1 MSNAK
6 NITGKKFGKLT
17 AIKPI
22 GKNKYN
28 QILWLCKCE
37 CGNTTITTCSKL
49 LQNITRSCGCFAR
62 EQAKKLNTTH
72 GLSKTRLY
80 KTYSQ
85 MKIRCLNPK
94 NPAYKSYGGRGIK
107 ICEEWLKD
115 FKVFYSWAM
124 TNGYNDSLSIDRI
137 DVNGNY
143 EPDNCRWVDAKTQCN
158 NRRSNEQ
165 IEFKGVKHSI
175 AEWAEIYKIKKSVLW
190 ARLKKLNWPFE
201 KAIAI

>member
-1 MSNAK
+1 MIKAK
-6 NITGKKFGKLT
+6 NISGEKFGKLT

-22 GKNKYN
+22 EKRGN
-28 QILWLCKCE
+28 QYYWLCECE
-37 CGNTTITTCSKL
+37 CGNTKIARCSHL
-49 LQNITRSCGCFAR
+49 LAGDVKSCGCLQIQKA
-62 EQAKKLNTTH
+62 TTH

-80 KTYSQ
+80 KIYSQ

-107 ICEEWLKD
+107 ICKEWLKD

-124 TNGYNDSLSIDRI
+124 ENGYNDTLSIDRI

-143 EPDNCRWVDAKTQCN
+143 EPNNCRWVDMKTQCN
-158 NRRSNEQ
+158 NRRSNEL

>member
-1 MSNAK
+1 
-6 NITGKKFGKLT
+6 
-17 AIKPI
+17 
-22 GKNKYN
+22 
-28 QILWLCKCE
+28 
-37 CGNTTITTCSKL
+37 
-49 LQNITRSCGCFAR
+49 
-62 EQAKKLNTTH
+62 
-72 GLSKTRLY
+72 
-80 KTYSQ
+80 

-107 ICEEWLKD
+107 ICKEWLKD

-124 TNGYNDSLSIDRI
+124 ENGYNDTLSIDRI

-143 EPDNCRWVDAKTQCN
+143 EPNNCRWVDMKTQCN
-158 NRRSNEQ
+158 NRRSNEL